1 MVDKLILNQSE
12 NKNQT
17 TFQEVWI
24 SAISFAVYNTI
35 ISNSKTLKN
44 ENLFKKNKLG
54 ILLKNIL
61 ESQFFNIGK
70 NQKKAE
76 TTVLGK

>member
-1 MVDKLILNQSE
+1 MDIC
-12 NKNQT
+12 NK
-17 TFQEVWI
+17 FR
-24 SAISFAVYNTI
+24 SYFYNTR

-70 NQKKAE
+70 NRKKAE